1 MSVLRIMMLLS
12 ATVLSG
18 CNDMHSL
25 NHIDLKK
32 SSVTIY
38 REGCEYAELKATE
51 LPLGVVDKM
60 RDIVTSFPYGYSIDI
75 ATYVPNIMVY
85 ENNTKT
91 TINFIEDAVVVN
103 IDGGQYSRTYGPI
116 DISLYSEIVKA
127 LETVSLSNSVQQIT
141 K

>member
-1 MSVLRIMMLLS
+1 MVIQL
-12 ATVLSG
+12 
-18 CNDMHSL
+18 
-25 NHIDLKK
+25 
-32 SSVTIY
+32 
-38 REGCEYAELKATE
+38 
-51 LPLGVVDKM
+51 
-60 RDIVTSFPYGYSIDI
+60 
-75 ATYVPNIMVY
+75 TYVPNIMVY